1 MTITIN
7 PRLHKNVSA
16 RVVIFQEGIFKVRC
30 AVHSQDRRQLF
41 VGEGFAQ
48 VRALYLANQDFCA
61 FRYFHAGKLGDGVRR
76 LAHDPGVQRTVNED
90 RPADFIG
97 LFFIPNMESTLY
109 TSF

>member
-48 VRALYLANQDFCA
+48 VRALYLANQDLP
-61 FRYFHAGKLGDGVRR
+61 FRKENISVIEKEKNLQKDA
-76 LAHDPGVQRTVNED
+76 
-90 RPADFIG
+90 
-97 LFFIPNMESTLY
+97 
-109 TSF
+109 SF